1 MLRLVPEL
9 IFPGEATG
17 FCDSEFVFIVSP
29 LDSNCTFLAGAGTHT
44 HIYTHTHTH
53 TGWGR
58 ERENRKVK

>member
-44 HIYTHTHTH
+44 HIYIYIHTQ
-53 TGWGR
+53 GGGER
-58 ERENRKVK
+58 ERTER